1 MKNKYNISGTAANI
15 LIVIFTLVA
24 NLFYGN
30 ISAQVIVPFTQ
41 RTSEYTP
48 SKTIYNIR
56 GDYTI
61 IGNTNLTLSSY
72 GDNKNNS
79 NNFMVYVDVD
89 GNSNTLN
96 SSSATLNFSTEN
108 SANPECSRIVYAGLY
123 WTGRSSNSTSSP
135 DVFTVTK
142 GNVTKTYDKHVVYIK
157 GPAGSNYTEIR
168 AKNENI
174 YYPQTDHGMMYSA
187 YAEITDYVRANGI
200 GEYTIADIALIEGN
214 GGGTGYYGGWGMIV
228 IYENAKMKWRD
239 ITVFDGH
246 AYVIGGNASHDLSV
260 SGFNT
265 VQSGPVNMKLGLM
278 AGEGD
283 VGITGDYFKIINQQ
297 NNWVSLNHTGN
308 SATNFFNGSIVTG
321 GNSRTPNLKN
331 NTGLDI
337 CMFDVPNPNNSVIT
351 NNQTSTQFRYGS
363 TQDTYIIFFMAMAV
377 DAYIPFPEGVNSVS
391 SINGNQPGNP
401 ITAEPGQEV
410 EFTLEI
416 KNKGS
421 EPINNF
427 VVTIDVPYTVSY
439 VSSSGS
445 INFTPAPTPNNL
457 YYDANLGPNGSI
469 VWNLGTLPEPS
480 NPETVLA
487 TLTYKYKV
495 TTDCNILSNPICV
508 PNIVSNGSFSG
519 TGAVS
524 NISFS
529 GLNFIQGYHG
539 SGQCQGEPILDPLS
553 VAIDYNDYVNQNCS
567 ANNNYKDFS
576 YCNFSG
582 NIPVTDIDDY
592 FPAGSKF
599 YNEYPVTSS
608 SVEYNASNPF
618 PNINGTNTYY
628 AVPPGLTDCYF
639 EFTIS
644 VNSITS
650 APTASDI
657 YYHLNETAVPLTA
670 TPSNPS
676 YVLFFYT
683 SNNFNNPQ
691 QVIIPSTDHVGET
704 TYWVS
709 EGISESCISST
720 KVPFKVI
727 VIDTVPPVFT
737 FCLSGNDQNVNT
749 DQDVNTYTH
758 HGSGW
763 DATATDNDAVASLT
777 YVLSG
782 ATTGSGSS
790 LDGVVFNMGTTIVT
804 WTATDNS
811 GNTSECVFD
820 VVVSDNQSPV
830 FTFCLSGNDQSV
842 NTDQGVNT
850 YTHNGSGWDATA
862 TDNDAVASLTYV
874 LSGATTGS
882 GSSLDGVVFNMGT
895 TTVTWTATDN
905 SGNTSECVF
914 NVVVSDNQSPVFT
927 FCLSGNDQNVN
938 TDQNVATYTHH
949 GSGWDA
955 TATDNDAVASL
966 TYVLSG
972 ATTGSGSSLDGV
984 VFNMGTTTVTWT
996 ATDNSGNTSEC
1007 VFNVVV
1013 SDNQSPVFTFCLSGN
1028 DQNVNTDQG
1037 VNTYTLH
1044 GSGWDATATDNDA
1057 VASLTYV
1064 LSGATTGSGSS
1075 LDGVVFNM
1083 GTTTVTWTAT
1093 DNSGNT
1099 SVCVFNVIVT
1109 DNQSPVFTFCLSG
1122 NDQSVNTDQGVNT
1135 YSHHGSGWDATAT
1148 DNDAVASLTYV
1159 LSGATT
1165 GSGSYLDGVVFNLGN
1180 TTVTWTAIDINGNIS
1195 ICTFEVNVIDNEAP
1209 VISCPPALFF
1219 CSPSDVNIGNATAT
1233 DNVGVES
1240 IVNNAPAVFPIGT
1253 TIVTWTAA
1261 DAQGNYSTCEQVVE
1275 VSLPATVYAG
1285 SDAEMCQGT
1294 EQYTVYDASASN
1306 YESLHWSVIQG
1317 EGYIENTTVLNA
1329 TYIPAPGENGEVILQ
1344 LIANSAKF
1352 CPVSLDLVKITID
1365 KKPIVLTTQPDA
1377 ICSGNSTELTVSGA
1391 NSYFWTP
1398 GNMTGSSVTV
1408 SPNETTKYTVVG
1420 ISNKGCL
1427 DTTQILV
1434 VVKPS
1439 PVVSLTASETEVYIG
1454 DEVYLQADGADF
1466 YTWNISELFG
1476 NQGSLI
1482 ITENTYVEVIGEA
1495 SNGCIG
1501 KDSVEIKI
1509 LGYHALKIPEG
1520 YSPNGDG
1527 IHDTFDI
1534 IGIEAFPSNLFKV
1547 YNRWGSL
1554 VFESK
1559 GYHNEWNGYSNS
1571 NLVNGKE
1578 PMPEGTYYYVLDLG
1592 DGSELLSGWIYI
1604 SR

>member
-811 GNTSECVFD
+811 GNTSECVF
-820 VVVSDNQSPV
+820 
-830 FTFCLSGNDQSV
+830 
-842 NTDQGVNT
+842 
-850 YTHNGSGWDATA
+850 
-862 TDNDAVASLTYV
+862 
-874 LSGATTGS
+874 
-882 GSSLDGVVFNMGT
+882 
-895 TTVTWTATDN
+895 
-905 SGNTSECVF
+905 
-914 NVVVSDNQSPVFT
+914 
-927 FCLSGNDQNVN
+927 
-938 TDQNVATYTHH
+938 
-949 GSGWDA
+949 
-955 TATDNDAVASL
+955 
-966 TYVLSG
+966 
-972 ATTGSGSSLDGV
+972 
-984 VFNMGTTTVTWT
+984 
-996 ATDNSGNTSEC
+996 
-1007 VFNVVV
+1007 NVVV

>member
-830 FTFCLSGNDQSV
+830 FTFCLSGNDQ
-842 NTDQGVNT
+842 
-850 YTHNGSGWDATA
+850 
-862 TDNDAVASLTYV
+862 
-874 LSGATTGS
+874 
-882 GSSLDGVVFNMGT
+882 
-895 TTVTWTATDN
+895 
-905 SGNTSECVF
+905 
-914 NVVVSDNQSPVFT
+914 
-927 FCLSGNDQNVN
+927 NVN

-1007 VFNVVV
+1007 VFNVIV

-1037 VNTYTLH
+1037 VNTYTH
-1044 GSGWDATATDNDA
+1044 QGSGWDATATDNDA